1 MKKFSLSAKETEGIT
16 NLVKNFK
23 TEYFE
28 KSEYLDDIIDWLI
41 HPKKHYLFNNVITLN
56 QISDTLW
63 NKIYAEGKKMC
74 PFDSR
79 EILSKYGFNDLEEFI
94 LVPSNDRT
102 INFYLV
108 FKNKKEIHYS
118 ITSSIPATETLLK
131 GKYESDRFNSI
142 ESSFE
147 NSIIGDLCGV
157 NEDLYREF
165 KEFFENG
172 IKSSIVCNINIR
184 PWQWFGLEK
193 KYKGVFNYMDDINET
208 IDDQDN
214 LWREISPYEFLLAI
228 CNEIDPTQFISSKDH
243 PILQMKTIMENYI
256 TQLANEKGLSPREII
271 SEYRTEILTKGV
283 KGLIYIYVK
292 NKKYILEELT
302 EESLGFVL
310 DGISDYLR
318 RAFIQ
323 ISIENGIPAIFNI
336 FTPEINQKYSNMS
349 KAALE
354 IVYKRLNKEDYNLE
368 DYVTKNIASTLYDK
382 NVEQEHIERAKK
394 EINAM
399 LEGLVNRTKNFLS
412 DNNEL
417 DKNLVN

>member
-1 MKKFSLSAKETEGIT
+1 
-16 NLVKNFK
+16 
-23 TEYFE
+23 
-28 KSEYLDDIIDWLI
+28 
-41 HPKKHYLFNNVITLN
+41 
-56 QISDTLW
+56 
-63 NKIYAEGKKMC
+63 
-74 PFDSR
+74 
-79 EILSKYGFNDLEEFI
+79 
-94 LVPSNDRT
+94 
-102 INFYLV
+102 
-108 FKNKKEIHYS
+108 
-118 ITSSIPATETLLK
+118 
-131 GKYESDRFNSI
+131 
-142 ESSFE
+142 
-147 NSIIGDLCGV
+147 
-157 NEDLYREF
+157 
-165 KEFFENG
+165 
-172 IKSSIVCNINIR
+172 
-184 PWQWFGLEK
+184 
-193 KYKGVFNYMDDINET
+193 MDDINET
-208 IDDQDN
+208 IEDQDN
-214 LWREISPYEFLLAI
+214 LWEKISAYEFLLAM

-271 SEYRTEILTKGV
+271 SEYRTEILTKGA
-283 KGLIYIYVK
+283 KGLLHIYVK

-310 DGISDYLR
+310 DGMSDYLR

-354 IVYKRLNKEDYNLE
+354 IVYKRLNREDYNLE

-382 NVEQEHIERAKK
+382 NVEQEHIERVKK